1 VKAVV
6 ASFFALLVSGWAL
19 VEAVAVVRGGGS
31 VRTDCLA
38 VFDAPAN
45 DPAPPKVPRH
55 VDCVDGD
62 PGCDSDAT
70 RDGRCVFDLR
80 VCINSTA
87 VAGCTPSEAD
97 AVDIAH
103 AIDNGDRRFDPD
115 FQALQQRVDL
125 LGLPDNDSLD
135 ACTLVSSLTVV
146 LEGPSA
152 NHRMRASNKKLKM
165 SALGFASGN
174 IANDRDRMKFTCRPE
189 GDAIYEPRDLYE
201 GTFDRI
207 REQVFAQS
215 CALSGCHDSESHTG
229 NMILLPNAAFSQLV
243 GVTPDNAAAAADGL
257 VRVSPGD
264 PDLSFLYRKITD
276 DLEPGYGV
284 RMPQTGPALSADLT
298 ELIRL
303 WIIGDAMT
311 GPAPETGW
319 VTGTDE

>member
-1 VKAVV
+1 MKAVV
-6 ASFFALLVSGWAL
+6 ASFCALLVVGWAL

-62 PGCDSDAT
+62 PSCDGDAT

-87 VAGCTPSEAD
+87 VTGCTPSEAD

-103 AIDNGDRRFDPD
+103 AVDNGDRRFDPD

-125 LGLPDNDSLD
+125 LGFPDNDSLD

-152 NHRMRASNKKLKM
+152 NHRMRASNTKLKM

-174 IANDRDRMKFTCRPE
+174 IVDDRDRMKFTCRPE

-257 VRVSPGD
+257 ARVSPGY